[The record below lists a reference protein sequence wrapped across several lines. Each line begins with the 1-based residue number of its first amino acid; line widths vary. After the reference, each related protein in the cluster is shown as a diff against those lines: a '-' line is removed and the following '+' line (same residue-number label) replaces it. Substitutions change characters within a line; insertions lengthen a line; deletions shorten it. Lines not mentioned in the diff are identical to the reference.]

1 MAEPATT
8 APARFSAHAIAA
20 SDGSGRSLE
29 RAEFVALMAAI
40 MSLGALAID
49 AMLPALDAIAADF
62 GVTDPNRRQFVVGIY
77 LLGSAVGCLIPGSLA
92 DRFGRRPVLFFAL
105 GAYVLTA
112 LFSAVAWSFDALLA
126 SRVTMG
132 FLTAGLGV
140 LPGAIIRDRFEGD
153 AMARLM
159 STIFIVFMVVP
170 VLAPSVGQAVL
181 QVAPWRYVFVT
192 IAGLAAMVFAW
203 AWARLPETLA
213 HADRQ
218 PLDLRS
224 VAHNLPLTFTTRS
237 AVGYVLGA
245 GLTFG
250 AMFGYINSAQQLV
263 GEHFGAGDNF
273 PLVFGATASTLALS
287 SWLNSRIVER
297 YGARRVS
304 HTALLT
310 FIGVSALQV
319 LAAIFDGD
327 NLWLFGPLMS
337 ANLCLLGF
345 MGANF
350 GSIAMQPFSDTAGA
364 ASSAQSFVRMLLGAG
379 IGILIGQAYDGSAR
393 PLAFALLICSFLSLC
408 LVLFSERGRLFRRPR
423 DQRRFHASHEFH

>member
-1 MAEPATT
+1 MDTNQT
-8 APARFSAHAIAA
+8 AADPRVLTA
-20 SDGSGRSLE
+20 SDGSGKTIG

-62 GVTDPNRRQFVVGIY
+62 GVTDPNRRQLVVGIY
-77 LLGSAVGCLIPGSLA
+77 LLGNAVGCLAPGSLA
-92 DRFGRRPVLFFAL
+92 DRFGRRPVLFFSL

-112 LFSAVAWSFDALLA
+112 LACAAAWTFDALLGM
-126 SRVTMG
+126 RVAMG
-132 FLTAGLGV
+132 LLAGGLGV

-170 VLAPSVGQAVL
+170 VLAPSLGQAVL
-181 QVAPWRYVFVT
+181 LVAPWPFVFVT
-192 IAGLAAMVFAW
+192 TALLGAAVMAW
-203 AWARLPETLA
+203 AWLRLPETLA
-213 HADRQ
+213 PESRQ
-218 PLDLRS
+218 PFNFSS
-224 VAHNLPLTFTTRS
+224 VARNLPLTFTTRS

-273 PLVFGATASTLALS
+273 PLIFGATASTLALS
-287 SWLNSRIVER
+287 SFINSRIVER
-297 YGARRVS
+297 FGARRVS
-304 HTALLT
+304 HTALLV
-310 FIGVSALQV
+310 FIAVSAAQV
-319 LAAIFDGD
+319 AAAVFDGG
-327 NLWLFGPLMS
+327 NLWLFAPLMS

-350 GSIAMQPFSDTAGA
+350 GSIAMQPFSATAGA

-379 IGILIGQAYDGSAR
+379 IGIMIGQAYDGSAL
-393 PLAFALLICSFLSLC
+393 PLAIALFGCSLASLL
-408 LVLFSERGRLFRRPR
+408 LVLFSERGKLFRRPR
-423 DQRRFHASHEFH
+423 DQRKFPGMPEFH